1 MGRFDGN
8 PKFNQKNPRLFE
20 APVRFTVWERDAFAA
35 LDYGPAYAAAWGT
48 RHIASIEP
56 ETSEDMTAEY
66 ERIYL
71 EVDNRKSIPT
81 YSEVTERSS
90 QIVYQHY
97 KLAGSTE
104 YLKFKDL
111 LYSMKGRKRGYYFPS
126 FMQDMELAENANNTM
141 QIKVLT
147 CGLKAGLTYPPER
160 SMLHFLRNDGVEQA
174 STIVAV
180 ANNFGYDT
188 ITLDRPVTAGLD
200 NIQRISFLSYMRLEQ
215 DTVEVKHMSD
225 LAGTA
230 DVALTLRNAVDSV
243 Y

>member
-1 MGRFDGN
+1 
-8 PKFNQKNPRLFE
+8 
-20 APVRFTVWERDAFAA
+20 VRFTVWERDAFAA